1 MLGQIISVL
10 FYYIGKGG
18 RTMEGVRIVDIEFK
32 KDNTELLK
40 KYAELMSNKDS
51 NDNQDK
57 EEE

>member
-1 MLGQIISVL
+1 
-10 FYYIGKGG
+10 
-18 RTMEGVRIVDIEFK
+18 MEGVRIVDIEFK